1 MRIPL
6 KRSLSYRTKAPFAPV
21 RTLCACLNLRDG
33 RMHSV
38 EPFLMEVKLDARF
51 GSNHR
56 PLQ

>member
-6 KRSLSYRTKAPFAPV
+6 KRSLSYRAKALFAPV
-21 RTLCACLNLRDG
+21 RTLRACLNLRDG

-38 EPFLMEVKLDARF
+38 EPALMEVKLDARS
-51 GSNHR
+51 GANHM